1 MSRRTKLSGEPV
13 RKLTAEATVP
23 ARSPARRNAAR
34 TPHPA
39 VPRLSTRA
47 SATLPPCR
55 RGPTRGPC
63 LPARL
68 SGRRSGSLFEERL
81 QRGAEVRSRAA
92 HRVHV
97 GSQPDPLFEAHAVE
111 LVELLFGE
119 CQRGRAGGGQGAQHL
134 AHLVL
139 EIRVLVY
146 ARHEPQPRRLRGAE
160 DPSRGREIECDLLAR
175 RALEQGHDDRRDDAH
190 GGVEI
195 GLVQQGEQGVDQRSV
210 DRILLLRPVE
220 RRRENAAFQRSQHPI
235 AHLGSSSSRRRSA
248 VENTFPWASV
258 LSEMVPPPSSAP
270 CSRKFRAWRLGSS
283 YRSTGPEIMPLK
295 CRATR
300 AAVTCFTRIG

>member
-1 MSRRTKLSGEPV
+1 MSRRRKLSGEPV

-47 SATLPPCR
+47 SAALPPCR

-160 DPSRGREIECDLLAR
+160 DPSRGREVECDLLAR
-175 RALEQGHDDRRDDAH
+175 RALEQGH
-190 GGVEI
+190 
-195 GLVQQGEQGVDQRSV
+195 V

-295 CRATR
+295 CRATH